1 MTKIAYC
8 SDLHLEFGRLNA
20 ELPDADILLLAGDIY
35 VNDLFNKHDSTDN
48 VIDFFTEISK
58 KYKNIIYV
66 PGNHEYYDSSI
77 FTLDCDFFDFLN
89 SLGNVH
95 YSDNS
100 VICVDD
106 VLIIFSTMWTDM
118 NRSNPVVLNSCKHG
132 MQDYRKILYSKTY
145 FTPEDSVTLHELH
158 RNSLID
164 NLQATRKIKLD
175 PCDDKKIVVMT
186 HHAPSLQ
193 STQHKNNLD
202 YAYGSTDL
210 DDIIIDSDIQYW
222 IHGHTHSNH
231 DYMIG
236 HTRVLSN
243 CRGYIGYEKEADNF
257 EIKIIDV

>member
-8 SDLHLEFGRLNA
+8 SDLHLEFGRLEC

-35 VNDLFNKHDSTDN
+35 VNDFFNKYDSTDG
-48 VIDFFTEISK
+48 VIDFFTKISK
-58 KYKNIIYV
+58 KYKHIIYT

-77 FTLDCDFFDFLN
+77 FTLDCDYFDFLN
-89 SLGNVH
+89 SLGNIH

-100 VICVDD
+100 VICIDD

-132 MQDYRKILYSKTY
+132 MSDYRKILYSKTY

-158 RNSLID
+158 RGSLID
-164 NLQATRKIKLD
+164 NLYASAKNRLNHSIKN
-175 PCDDKKIVVMT
+175 KIVVMT
-186 HHAPSLQ
+186 HHAPSMA
-193 STQHKNNLD
+193 STHCKNNLD

-222 IHGHTHSNH
+222 IHGHTHSNS
-231 DYMIG
+231 DYMVG
-236 HTRVLSN
+236 NTRVLSN
-243 CRGYIGYEKEADNF
+243 CRGYVGYEKEAYNF
-257 EIKIIDV
+257 EIKVIDV